1 MKKVILSFA
10 AASLL
15 LASCGGNPSACDCAE
30 NAKKADKADMKMAE
44 KCLELAKDAKFA
56 EEALKCE
63 SK

>member
-15 LASCGGNPSACDCAE
+15 LASCGGNPSACDCVE

-44 KCLELAKDAKFA
+44 KCLELRKDAKFV